1 MKEQN
6 FQGKGFFYSFKR
18 SPRISKSWTHAL
30 LSLSVRMTNSALR
43 QKEKQ
48 DKRISSENIRAT
60 NYMWIMYVGYC
71 FH

>member
-43 QKEKQ
+43 QKEKLL
-48 DKRISSENIRAT
+48 SSENIRAA